1 MATKSLDVDLSGID
15 DPQRPV
21 AFVVGLLLLII
32 GIAGLTGILDTG
44 VIHGVLDI
52 NAELG
57 SGLVLGL
64 FGVPFWLGVTA
75 VVAGLLG
82 IVLAS
87 YGGAGTTFNKLA
99 AGLVLPIV
107 ILLSVVD
114 WALASGNL
122 LLIGLSLIALVLA
135 VVLVAVGTFLLFK
148 HPLALVLPVVAL
160 LTVADWVFGLT
171 AIAPAGKSVTLPTIG
186 LLIVLA
192 IAIGLV
198 AFEGGRRTT
207 RFE

>member
-1 MATKSLDVDLSGID
+1 MATKSLEVDLSGID
-15 DPQRPV
+15 DPQRPI
-21 AFVVGLLLLII
+21 AFVVGLLLLVL

-44 VIHGVLDI
+44 EVQGLTGTNVGL
-52 NAELG
+52 AP
-57 SGLVLGL
+57 GLVLSF
-64 FGVPFWLGVTA
+64 FGVPFWLGVTT

-82 IVLAS
+82 IVLAF

-99 AGLVLPIV
+99 SGLVLPIV

-114 WALASGNL
+114 WALAGGDL
-122 LLIGLSLIALVLA
+122 LTVGLSLIALVVA
-135 VVLVAVGTFLLFK
+135 VVLVAVGTLLLFK

-171 AIAPAGKSVTLPTIG
+171 ALAPAGARITLPTIG

-207 RFE
+207 QFE

>member
-1 MATKSLDVDLSGID
+1 MATKSLEIDLSGID

-21 AFVVGLLLLII
+21 AFVVGAVLLVV
-32 GIAGLTGILDTG
+32 GIVGLTGVLDTDVVQG
-44 VIHGVLDI
+44 LTDTNVG
-52 NAELG
+52 LG
-57 SGLVLGL
+57 SGLVLGF

-82 IVLAS
+82 IVLAF

-107 ILLSVVD
+107 ILLSIMD
-114 WALASGNL
+114 WALAGGDL
-122 LLIGLSLIALVLA
+122 LTIGLSLLALIVA
-135 VVLVAVGTFLLFK
+135 VVLVAVGTLLLFK
-148 HPLALVLPVVAL
+148 HPLALVLPVVAV

-171 AIAPAGKSVTLPTIG
+171 ALAPAGARITLPTIA
-186 LLIVLA
+186 LLVVLA